1 MGTRQL
7 KKTAVYLRSSKDRY
21 DVSIDAQRRELKA
34 LAEKRNLLLVQEFTD
49 IVESAKDEDRPGF
62 QSLLRELSSPSREWT
77 VLLMTEHTRLARNQF
92 IAQIFKHEATKLN
105 VEIVYAI
112 APDLDPITRLMLDSF
127 MEAQAQVHSMMS
139 KQKGLGGMRENVA
152 QGYRAGGKAPN
163 GYQLNKL
170 ETGAIRD
177 GVAVTKSVLVVS
189 EKAPMVAS
197 YLKMRAKG
205 EPRLKASTHS
215 GLSLAVS
222 TLIGM
227 EWNALTYAGHTVWN
241 VHNEQKRGE
250 GYKGNKKR
258 RPRKD
263 WVIKDDTHEALISS
277 NEAEQI
283 LTRLENSQIGKK
295 VSEARTGASSYL
307 LTGLLKTPDGALW
320 MGSGN
325 QHYRTR
331 PTQGKKGRW
340 LNKEKVNTAITEQL
354 LGDMISPE
362 FVSRVTQSTQ
372 KAASSS
378 LEDPAEA
385 LRLEVANI
393 NSQISK
399 AMDLA
404 VKLTNPAPA
413 LDKINDL
420 ETQRKPL
427 EDQIARLEL
436 EYSMQSALANITET
450 QVSGILKN
458 FTEDFQSLPKER
470 WKESIRPLVEQI
482 VLDPETLDC
491 CIHYRFAVDD
501 RLSMAS
507 PRGVEPLS
515 PP

>member
-1 MGTRQL
+1 MVTRQL
-7 KKTAVYLRSSKDRY
+7 KKAAVYLRSSKDRS

-62 QSLLRELSSPSREWT
+62 QSLLRELKSPAREWT

-92 IAQIFKHEATKLN
+92 IAQIFKHEATKLD
-105 VEIVYAI
+105 VEIIYAI

-139 KQKGLGGMRENVA
+139 KQKGLGGMRENVE

-163 GYQLNKL
+163 GYQLKKL

-177 GVAVTKSVLVVS
+177 GAPVTKSVLALS
-189 EKAPMVAS
+189 KKAPMVAS

-205 EPRLKASTHS
+205 KPRSKASEHA

-241 VHNEQKRGE
+241 VHNEHKKGE
-250 GYKGNKKR
+250 GYKGNNKR
-258 RPRKD
+258 RPREE
-263 WVIKDDTHEALISS
+263 WVIKENTHEALISID
-277 NEAEQI
+277 EAEQ
-283 LTRLENSQIGKK
+283 LLKRLENSHIGKK
-295 VSEARTGASSYL
+295 VSEAKTGASSYL
-307 LTGLLKTPDGALW
+307 LTGLLRTPNGDLW
-320 MGSGN
+320 TGSGN

-331 PTQGKKGRW
+331 PGHGIKGRW
-340 LNKEKVNTAITEQL
+340 LNKEKVDTAITEQL
-354 LGDMISPE
+354 LGDIVSPE
-362 FVSRVTQSTQ
+362 FVSKVTQATKEVANSL
-372 KAASSS
+372 
-378 LEDPAEA
+378 LEDPAEE

-393 NSQISK
+393 NKQISK

-404 VKLTNPAPA
+404 IKLDNPDPA
-413 LDKINDL
+413 LKKINDL
-420 ETQRKPL
+420 EIQRKPL
-427 EDQIARLEL
+427 KEHIARLEL
-436 EYSMQSALANITET
+436 EHSMQSALANITET

-458 FTEDFQSLPKER
+458 FTENFKSIPKER
-470 WKESIRPLVEQI
+470 WKESIRPLVEHI

-491 CIHYRFAVDD
+491 CIHYRFAVDN
-501 RLSMAS
+501 RLCMAS
-507 PRGVEPLS
+507 PRGFEPLL

>member
-1 MGTRQL
+1 MVTRQL
-7 KKTAVYLRSSKDRY
+7 KKTAVYLRSSKDRS

-62 QSLLRELSSPSREWT
+62 QSLLRELKSPGREWT

-92 IAQIFKHEATKLN
+92 IAQIFKHEATKLD

-152 QGYRAGGKAPN
+152 QGYRAGGRAPT
-163 GYQLNKL
+163 GYQLKKL
-170 ETGAIRD
+170 ETGAVRD
-177 GVAVTKSVLVVS
+177 GVPVTKSVLALS

-197 YLKMRAKG
+197 YLKMRSKG
-205 EPRLKASTHS
+205 DPRSKAAAHA

-241 VHNEQKRGE
+241 VHNEQKKGE

-258 RPRKD
+258 RPREE
-263 WVIKDDTHEALISS
+263 WVIKENTHEALISID
-277 NEAEQI
+277 EAEQI
-283 LTRLENSQIGKK
+283 LNRLQDSHIGKK
-295 VSEARTGASSYL
+295 VSEAKTGASSYL
-307 LTGLLKTPDGALW
+307 FTGLLKTPEGALW
-320 MGSGN
+320 TGSGN

-331 PTQGKKGRW
+331 PETGKKGRW
-340 LNKEKVNTAITEQL
+340 LNKEKVDTAITEQL
-354 LGDMISPE
+354 LADIVSPE
-362 FVSRVTQSTQ
+362 FVSKVAQAT
-372 KAASSS
+372 KEAASAC
-378 LEDPAEA
+378 LEDPAA
-385 LRLEVANI
+385 AHRLEVANI
-393 NSQISK
+393 NRQISK
-399 AMDLA
+399 VMDLI
-404 VKLTNPAPA
+404 VKLVNPDPA
-413 LDKINDL
+413 LKKINEL
-420 ETQRKPL
+420 ETQRKTL
-427 EDQIARLEL
+427 EDQITRLEL
-436 EYSMQSALANITET
+436 EYSMRSALANITET

-458 FTEDFQSLPKER
+458 FTENFRSIPKER
-470 WKESIRPLVEQI
+470 WKESIRPLVEHI

-491 CIHYRFAVDD
+491 CIHYRIVVDD
-501 RLSMAS
+501 RLGMAS
-507 PRGVEPLS
+507 PRGFEPLL